1 MATAYTTSLKL
12 ALPTQGELTGTWGD
26 TLNNQVTSM
35 IEEAVAGLK
44 TINTWSTNSATL
56 STADGTTS
64 ESRAAILNL
73 TDTTSDLSGAG
84 TVICPAAS
92 KVYIVKNATG
102 QTITVKTASGSGI
115 AIPDGTTGFVYC
127 DGTNVLEALT
137 NVAGNLVVGG
147 NASIGGN
154 LTVTGTTT
162 FNGGTLTL
170 GDANTDNIVF
180 GGEVDSNIIPDD
192 DDTHDLGS
200 SSKKWKDIYI
210 DGIAYLDA
218 INLNGTAITST
229 AAELNILDGVTSTAS
244 ELNILDGVTST
255 AAELNIL
262 DGVTATTAELNILD
276 GVTASAADI
285 NLIDGI
291 TNGTVSASKAV
302 IVDSNKDISGFRNLS
317 ITGDLT
323 VAGDDITMGTNT
335 SGNLLVADGTNFN
348 SVAVGDLSE
357 ISSVA
362 NDDVFLAVDTS
373 GGGLKKITRSTIV
386 SGLAVGGVAL
396 SNIVEDTTPQ
406 LGGNL
411 DMNGQDIV
419 TTSNADLELAPN
431 GTGHVTVKGNDNQG
445 TIQLNCE
452 NNSHG
457 QQIKA
462 APHSESAN
470 NVLTLPSTGGDARL
484 VSTASTATLT
494 NKTLTDPVIT
504 NMTGSTITLDSAGDI
519 TLDAGGADILLKDDG
534 TTYGGLSNNSGELL
548 IKSGTT
554 TAMTFSGAN
563 VTLEGNLTVSG
574 TTTTVNSTTVNLN
587 DHNIVLDS
595 GNSTSAVVNGAGI
608 TIEGGSGDDAT
619 FSYNTTGPKFELK
632 LGSNHEDL
640 QVDQLIAA
648 SLDISGDVDVDGTL
662 ETDALSING
671 TTVTST
677 AAELN
682 ILDGVTSTATEL
694 NILDGVTS
702 TTAELNI
709 LDGVTSTTA
718 ELNIL
723 DGVTSTAAELNIM
736 DGNTSASSTTLV
748 DADRVVTNDN
758 GTMKQ
763 VALSDVKTYLSSAGF
778 STEDP
783 TALAIALG

>member
-26 TLNNQVTSM
+26 TVNQQVTSM
-35 IEEAVAGLK
+35 IEEAIAGLK

-56 STADGTTS
+56 STADGSTS

-210 DGIAYLDA
+210 DGVAYLDA
-218 INLNGTAITST
+218 INFNGTAITST

-244 ELNILDGVTST
+244 ELNILDGVTAT
-255 AAELNIL
+255 TAELNIL
-262 DGVTATTAELNILD
+262 DGVTSTASELNILDGVTSTTAELNILDGVTSTTAELNILD

-291 TNGTVSASKAV
+291 TNGTVIASKA
-302 IVDSNKDISGFRNLS
+302 IITDSNKDITGGRNITISGELDAAS
-317 ITGDLT
+317 LDISGDADIDGTLEADAITVGGTALNTVIAGVTTANSTLAATVT
-323 VAGDDITMGTNT
+323 VADSNA
-335 SGNLLVADGTNFN
+335 NTNFPVVFHDESN
-348 SVAVGDLSE
+348 GLL
-357 ISSVA
+357 
-362 NDDVFLAVDTS
+362 DDT
-373 GGGLKKITRSTIV
+373 G
-386 SGLAVGGVAL
+386 AL
-396 SNIVEDTTPQ
+396 RYN
-406 LGGNL
+406 
-411 DMNGQDIV
+411 
-419 TTSNADLELAPN
+419 
-431 GTGHVTVKGNDNQG
+431 
-445 TIQLNCE
+445 
-452 NNSHG
+452 
-457 QQIKA
+457 
-462 APHSESAN
+462 
-470 NVLTLPSTGGDARL
+470 PSTG
-484 VSTASTATLT
+484 
-494 NKTLTDPVIT
+494 
-504 NMTGSTITLDSAGDI
+504 
-519 TLDAGGADILLKDDG
+519 
-534 TTYGGLSNNSGELL
+534 ELL
-548 IKSGTT
+548 VPK
-554 TAMTFSGAN
+554 
-563 VTLEGNLTVSG
+563 LTVSG
-574 TTTTVNSTTVNLN
+574 TTTTVDTVTMNAAN
-587 DHNIVLDS
+587 
-595 GNSTSAVVNGAGI
+595 AVVFEGATADAHETTLTI
-608 TIEGGSGDDAT
+608 TDPTADRTIKLPNQSGT
-619 FSYNTTGPKFELK
+619 IPVL
-632 LGSNHEDL
+632 
-640 QVDQLIAA
+640 AA
-648 SLDISGDVDVDGTL
+648 DSDTAI
-662 ETDALSING
+662 
-671 TTVTST
+671 TST
-677 AAELN
+677 PAELN

-718 ELNIL
+718 ELNLVDGSSAGTIVNSKAVIYGSSGEVNATTLQIAGTSITSTAAELNILDGVTSTTAELNIL
-723 DGVTSTAAELNIM
+723 DGVTSTAAELNILDGVTSTATELNIM
-736 DGNTSASSTTLV
+736 DGDTSASSTTLV

-778 STEDP
+778 STDDP

>member
-192 DDTHDLGS
+192 DDTYDLGS

-255 AAELNIL
+255 TAELNIL
-262 DGVTATTAELNILD
+262 DGVTAT
-276 GVTASAADI
+276 
-285 NLIDGI
+285 
-291 TNGTVSASKAV
+291 
-302 IVDSNKDISGFRNLS
+302 
-317 ITGDLT
+317 
-323 VAGDDITMGTNT
+323 
-335 SGNLLVADGTNFN
+335 
-348 SVAVGDLSE
+348 
-357 ISSVA
+357 
-362 NDDVFLAVDTS
+362 
-373 GGGLKKITRSTIV
+373 
-386 SGLAVGGVAL
+386 
-396 SNIVEDTTPQ
+396 
-406 LGGNL
+406 
-411 DMNGQDIV
+411 
-419 TTSNADLELAPN
+419 
-431 GTGHVTVKGNDNQG
+431 
-445 TIQLNCE
+445 
-452 NNSHG
+452 
-457 QQIKA
+457 
-462 APHSESAN
+462 
-470 NVLTLPSTGGDARL
+470 
-484 VSTASTATLT
+484 AT
-494 NKTLTDPVIT
+494 
-504 NMTGSTITLDSAGDI
+504 
-519 TLDAGGADILLKDDG
+519 
-534 TTYGGLSNNSGELL
+534 
-548 IKSGTT
+548 
-554 TAMTFSGAN
+554 
-563 VTLEGNLTVSG
+563 
-574 TTTTVNSTTVNLN
+574 
-587 DHNIVLDS
+587 
-595 GNSTSAVVNGAGI
+595 
-608 TIEGGSGDDAT
+608 
-619 FSYNTTGPKFELK
+619 
-632 LGSNHEDL
+632 
-640 QVDQLIAA
+640 
-648 SLDISGDVDVDGTL
+648 
-662 ETDALSING
+662 
-671 TTVTST
+671 
-677 AAELN
+677 
-682 ILDGVTSTATEL
+682 
-694 NILDGVTS
+694 
-702 TTAELNI
+702 
-709 LDGVTSTTA
+709 
-718 ELNIL
+718 
-723 DGVTSTAAELNIM
+723 ELNIM
-736 DGNTSASSTTLV
+736 DGDTSASSTTLV

-763 VALSDVKTYLSSAGF
+763 VALTDVKTYLSSAGF
-778 STEDP
+778 TTDDP